1 MSKQDLDTLHRMF
14 EDESQ
19 AEATPLANQLQ
30 AIARIVVRS
39 ALRRYPKDLGLSFVH
54 AAIIGGIGTFGPI
67 SARDLATIL
76 TMHEG
81 QLSRNIK
88 QLEDNDL
95 ISRIPDP
102 ADSRR
107 KMLMLSRK
115 GKNLY
120 NKVMNTQKSREEN
133 FLAGISAGD
142 RDRFYRTLNRIRAN
156 AEKELA
162 ADSAEGLT

>member
-14 EDESQ
+14 DDESQ
-19 AEATPLANQLQ
+19 ADATPLANQLQ

-67 SARDLATIL
+67 SARDLAMIL

-81 QLSRNIK
+81 QLSRNI
-88 QLEDNDL
+88 
-95 ISRIPDP
+95 
-102 ADSRR
+102 
-107 KMLMLSRK
+107 
-115 GKNLY
+115 
-120 NKVMNTQKSREEN
+120 NTQKSREKN

-156 AEKELA
+156 AERELA
-162 ADSAEGLT
+162 ADSAEDQV